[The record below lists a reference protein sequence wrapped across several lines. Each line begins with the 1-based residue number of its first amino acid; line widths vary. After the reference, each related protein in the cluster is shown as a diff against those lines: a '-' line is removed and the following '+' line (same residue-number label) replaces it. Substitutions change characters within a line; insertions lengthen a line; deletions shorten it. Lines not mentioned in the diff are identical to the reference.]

1 MEQVSLRAETGRRTG
16 TRPSRRLRGEGAI
29 PAVVYGRG
37 LEPVSVAV
45 DRRDLYTALRT
56 EAGLNALINLEV
68 GKDQYLTVARE
79 IQRDPVRGEIV
90 HLDFLQISLDETIQ
104 ADVSIEYV
112 GEPAGA
118 VDGGVLETV
127 RASVLIEALPTA
139 IPSSIALDIS
149 ELGIGDSAS
158 VGDLPEREGVVFL
171 DDPEATLVTMSVPAA
186 LVVEEPEAELEG
198 EEEGEEAEDGEEA
211 ADEAADEGD
220 EG

>member
-1 MEQVSLRAETGRRTG
+1 MEQVSLRAETGRTKG
-16 TRPSRRLRGEGAI
+16 SRPSRRLRREGAV

-45 DRRDLYTALRT
+45 NRRDLYGALRT

-68 GKDQYLTVARE
+68 GKDEFLTVARE

-104 ADVSIEYV
+104 AEVGVEYL

-118 VDGGVLETV
+118 AEGGIVETIRTV
-127 RASVLIEALPTA
+127 VLIEALPTA
-139 IPSSIALDIS
+139 IPSSITLDIS
-149 ELGIGDSAS
+149 ELNIGDSLS
-158 VGDLPEREGVVFL
+158 VVDLPELEGVLYV
-171 DDPEATLVTMSVPAA
+171 DDPESTLVTVTVPAA
-186 LVVEEPEAELEG
+186 VVAEEEEVEG
-198 EEEGEEAEDGEEA
+198 EEGEEIEGEEGDGEGEGA
-211 ADEAADEGD
+211 SDEGD